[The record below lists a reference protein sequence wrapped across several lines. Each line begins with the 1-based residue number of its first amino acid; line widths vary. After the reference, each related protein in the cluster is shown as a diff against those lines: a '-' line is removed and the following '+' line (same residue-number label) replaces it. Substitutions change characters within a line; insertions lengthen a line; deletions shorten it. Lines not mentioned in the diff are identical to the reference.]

1 MRPPDPTIMAPR
13 SEVEN
18 VENTTDGF
26 NHVRETA
33 AGSGATEM
41 GRRRG
46 NQWRSVRQLRGFQGL
61 SLFPRLFSVHAGLYG
76 ACICLCVFILVMV
89 MFVKKNTSVA
99 LLIVWGML
107 FLYTMYGI
115 WFWKV
120 LYYEKRKTR
129 GGNMTRGGP
138 HGWTQG
144 IAYPYAA
151 VESRVLQAHPNL

>member
-76 ACICLCVFILVMV
+76 ACICLCVSIIFQNHHTCVYDNIGFHFSNGNVCEKKHICSATDSLGDVILVYHVWDMV
-89 MFVKKNTSVA
+89 LEGFV
-99 LLIVWGML
+99 L
-107 FLYTMYGI
+107 
-115 WFWKV
+115 
-120 LYYEKRKTR
+120 
-129 GGNMTRGGP
+129 
-138 HGWTQG
+138 
-144 IAYPYAA
+144 
-151 VESRVLQAHPNL
+151 